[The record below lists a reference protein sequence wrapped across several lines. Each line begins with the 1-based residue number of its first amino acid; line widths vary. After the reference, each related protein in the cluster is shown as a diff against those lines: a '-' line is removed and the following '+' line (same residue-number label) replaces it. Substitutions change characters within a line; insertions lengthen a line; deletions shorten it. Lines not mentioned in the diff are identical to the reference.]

1 MLICGRV
8 DSMARMKV
16 SEILKAKG
24 STLFTVTPQ
33 TMLSDA
39 VIVMAEQD
47 IGSVVVMSRGR
58 LAGMLTFREVLR
70 VLARRQHEHR
80 TGPTPPVA
88 EIVVSEVMDPAPT
101 VAAPD
106 MAVNDLRRLMLEH
119 HQRYIPVMDGTV
131 LMGVISFHDVAKAV
145 LEAQSFENRLLKA
158 YIRDWPTDGS

>member
-1 MLICGRV
+1 
-8 DSMARMKV
+8 MKV
-16 SEILKAKG
+16 SEILKVKG
-24 STLFTVTPQ
+24 SALYTVSPE
-33 TMLSDA
+33 TMLSEA
-39 VIVMAEQD
+39 VIVMAEHD
-47 IGSVVVMSRGR
+47 IGSLVVMSRGQ

-70 VLARRQHEHR
+70 VLARRQQEHR

-88 EIVVSEVMDPAPT
+88 EIVVREVMNASPT
-101 VAAPD
+101 VATPE

-119 HQRYIPVMDGTV
+119 HQRYIPVMEDSI